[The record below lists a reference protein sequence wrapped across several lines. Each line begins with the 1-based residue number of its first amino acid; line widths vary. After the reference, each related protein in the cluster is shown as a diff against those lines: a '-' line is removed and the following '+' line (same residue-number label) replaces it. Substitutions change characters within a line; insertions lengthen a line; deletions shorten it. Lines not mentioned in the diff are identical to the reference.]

1 MSNDSKIRAGTTADA
16 IWLKARTDRAYGS
29 YVPMLGR
36 KPLLM
41 TIDYQAA
48 FDYFDIWIAERKGT
62 RAGLLMLQHEE
73 DHTAIYS
80 VAVLPDYS
88 GHGIGKLLLRQAE
101 RVAMS
106 KSFKLLRLYTN
117 ELMTRNLAI
126 YRGLGYV
133 DSHLTQYKGSKVIHL
148 KKTLLG

>member
-1 MSNDSKIRAGTTADA
+1 MSVDSKIRAGTTADA
-16 IWLKARTDRAYGS
+16 NWLKDCTDQAYGS

-36 KPLLM
+36 KPLPM

-48 FDYFDIWIAERKGT
+48 LDDFDIWIAEQKGT
-62 RAGLLMLQHEE
+62 RVGLLMLQHEE
-73 DHTAIYS
+73 DHTVIYS
-80 VAVLPDYS
+80 VAVLPKYI

-101 RVAMS
+101 RVAIA
-106 KSFKLLRLYTN
+106 KGFKLIRLYTN

-126 YRGLGYV
+126 YRGLRYV
-133 DSHLTQYKGSKVIHL
+133 DSHLTQFNGSNVVHL

>member
-1 MSNDSKIRAGTTADA
+1 MSVDSKIRAGTTADA
-16 IWLKARTDRAYGS
+16 NWLKVCTDQAYGS

-36 KPLLM
+36 KPVPM

-48 FDYFDIWIAERKGT
+48 FDDFDIWIAERKGT

-73 DHTAIYS
+73 DHTVIYS
-80 VAVLPDYS
+80 VAVMPDYT

-101 RVAMS
+101 QVAMA
-106 KSFKLLRLYTN
+106 KGFKLLRLYTN

-126 YRGLGYV
+126 YRGLGYA
-133 DSHLTQYKGSKVIHL
+133 DSHLTQFNGSNVVHL